1 MNKSIIYVLLI
12 LIAIGAHAQT
22 ITLGKGINDGIVVTS
37 SDESVEGSSSNTL
50 STKGFAPNLNAA
62 SRFLSQSTFGASFE
76 DIEAVQALGLEDWI
90 DEQFQVPVGDRLT
103 NELIR
108 ITAEKNAG
116 RGEPDGGPFLWFFN
130 DAWWNYHF
138 SNEDELRQRMTFAL
152 SELFVISRFSGLGNR
167 PYALSTYYD
176 MLLNNSFGNYRT
188 LLDSVTYHSGMGE
201 YLTYMNN
208 SRTDTIYDIDYN
220 TPYPFDTLD
229 VQFTFPDENY
239 AREVMQ
245 LFSIGLFE
253 LNNDGT
259 RKKDDQG
266 DDIPT
271 YDNADIA
278 ELAKVFTGFS
288 YGDNTNFNRG
298 PGEFNTTY
306 FQPMQIYEERH
317 ERGPKYLLNGFA
329 IPDRSGGNWAYDDV
343 RDALDHLFNHDNV
356 GPFVGQFLI
365 QRFVT
370 SNPSPAYVSR
380 VADAFNGDGPFG
392 TERGDL
398 QSVIKAILLDDEA
411 RTCAY
416 SDASDAG
423 KLREPFVRYVQIGK
437 AFDGASTGGRY
448 RNVLFPVYDLI
459 EQTPLSSP
467 SVFNFFQSDFQPIG
481 AIDEANRVAPEFQIA
496 NAQSIAGYLNGLTD
510 WLINERYA
518 TVWQLYENEPE
529 VELDSYRTNLEFGDE
544 LALADDALVPQLVE
558 RLNLILAHGK
568 LSEVTI
574 DIITD
579 AVRGFDLE
587 FGDAEDN
594 AQAKVRFAVLLIM
607 ASPDYLVNR

>member
-1 MNKSIIYVLLI
+1 MKKSFISIIVLLI
-12 LIAIGAHAQT
+12 AICAHAQT
-22 ITLGKGINDGIVVTS
+22 ITLGKGINDGVVITTS
-37 SDESVEGSSSNTL
+37 HESVEGSADNTL
-50 STKGFAPNLNAA
+50 STRGFAANLNAT
-62 SRFLSQSTFGASFE
+62 SRFLSQATFGSSYE

-90 DEQFQVPVGDRLT
+90 DEQFQVPVGERLT
-103 NELIR
+103 DEVIR
-108 ITAEKNAG
+108 ITEEKNIG
-116 RGEPDGGPFLWFFN
+116 RSDPEGGPFLWFFN

-138 SNEDELRQRMTFAL
+138 NNEDELRQRMAFAL
-152 SELFVISRFSGLGNR
+152 SELLVVSQFSALGDR

-208 SRTDTIYDIDYN
+208 SRTDTLYEIDYDVW
-220 TPYPFDTLD
+220 PFDTLD

-266 DDIPT
+266 QDIPT

-288 YGDNTNFNRG
+288 YGDNDDFNRG

-306 FQPMQIYEERH
+306 FMPMQIYEEYH
-317 ERGPKYLLNGFA
+317 ERGPKQLLNGFV
-329 IPDRSGGNWAYDDV
+329 IPERSGPDWPYEDV
-343 RDALDHLFNHDNV
+343 KDALDHLFNHDNV

-398 QSVIKAILLDDEA
+398 KSVLKAILLDDEA
-411 RTCAY
+411 RTCAF
-416 SDASDAG
+416 SEASDAG
-423 KLREPFVRYVQIGK
+423 KMREPFIRYVQIGK
-437 AFDGASTGGRY
+437 AFDGMSTGGRY

-459 EQTPLSSP
+459 EQAPLSSP

-481 AIDEANRVAPEFQIA
+481 AIEDADRVAPEFQIT

-518 TVWQLYENEPE
+518 TVWQLYDDEPDI
-529 VELDSYRTNLEFGDE
+529 DSYRTNLEFSDE
-544 LALADDALVPQLVE
+544 LGLVDAALVPQLVE

-568 LSEVTI
+568 LSEETI
-574 DIITD
+574 DIITE
-579 AVRGFDLE
+579 AVREFDLG
-587 FGDAEDN
+587 FGDEVDR
-594 AQAKVRFAVLLIM
+594 AQAKVRFAVLLVM
-607 ASPDYLVNR
+607 ASPDYLINR